1 MNAVD
6 RTKSGAA
13 AGVVSMSRMV
23 GGTVGLAVM
32 GALVTTIGALKA
44 RLEPPAAP
52 RVRPRQAGQRAR
64 LRRSAQRP
72 CLPARSPRPAR
83 RVRVRARRRTP
94 ARSYR
99 ASASRSP
106 KSFSIALAASSHAQ
120 PATVSTVVPL
130 LDLAAAAPREN
141 VAVRLLRWWS
151 CGQTQDDR
159 RACARGA
166 SHGRSNFVQL
176 QAPLYL
182 GPVSRS
188 RAASA
193 LASPRVCTSS
203 FRRIADT

>member
-1 MNAVD
+1 MAD
-6 RTKSGAA
+6 RPGTDTGRRNTSKRTAGAR
-13 AGVVSMSRMV
+13 SSH
-23 GGTVGLAVM
+23 GL
-32 GALVTTIGALKA
+32 TS
-44 RLEPPAAP
+44 
-52 RVRPRQAGQRAR
+52 RAR
-64 LRRSAQRP
+64 EL
-72 CLPARSPRPAR
+72 LPAEGR
-83 RVRVRARRRTP
+83 RIRQFGMELGNCLAFDRDTP

-120 PATVSTVVPL
+120 PATVSTVMPL

-159 RACARGA
+159 RACARGD